1 MGSGMSDKGSR
12 LIAGIMT
19 KIAFDA
25 ADLKNAG
32 SGSYLEKSY
41 KRFKESNIADKEETQ
56 MFIDALEGKEEP
68 TDPNYGK
75 PFSQTIR
82 KCKNRDQLIKE
93 KMEEYEQFKK
103 DIAPKIEDVKKK
115 IKEGIV
121 TSLGKKITIKIITPG
136 MLLWGY
142 FCLEKHRIPNIDYC
156 HMGKYNIMFP
166 MHDKIWSVFLNED
179 VNKIMESRVNFFEF
193 IDHLETR
200 DQVFYM
206 TTWSVTNGAPEKPML
221 RGDVPSRQFLESMV
235 NYDYIIN
242 EHHDMSREV
251 IFVSGLAYYFLKN
264 ARLIDRIRYY
274 NKFCTV

>member
-12 LIAGIMT
+12 LIAGVMT

-25 ADLKNAG
+25 ADLKSAG

-41 KRFKESNIADKEETQ
+41 KDFKEDCIADKTETQ
-56 MFIDALEGKEEP
+56 MFIDALEGREEP
-68 TDPNYGK
+68 TDPDYGK

-93 KMEEYEQFKK
+93 RMEEYEQFKK
-103 DIAPKIEDVKKK
+103 DIVPKIENVKKK
-115 IKEGIV
+115 INEGIV
-121 TSLGKKITIKIITPG
+121 TSVGKKITIKIITPG

-193 IDHLETR
+193 IDHLEAR
-200 DQVFYM
+200 DQVHYM
-206 TTWSVTNGAPEKPML
+206 TTWQVTNGAPEQPISKD
-221 RGDVPSRQFLESMV
+221 GIPSRQFLESIV
-235 NYDYIIN
+235 NYDYIIK

-251 IFVSGLAYYFLKN
+251 IFVSGIAYYFLKN

>member
-25 ADLKNAG
+25 ADLKSAG
-32 SGSYLEKSY
+32 SGSYLEKDY
-41 KRFKESNIADKEETQ
+41 KDFKENHIADKAETQ
-56 MFIDALEGKEEP
+56 IFIDALEGREEP

-82 KCKNRDQLIKE
+82 KCKNRDQLIKN

-103 DIAPKIEDVKKK
+103 DIAPKIKNVEKK

-121 TSLGKKITIKIITPG
+121 TSVGKKITINVITPG

-156 HMGKYNIMFP
+156 LMGKYNIMFP

-179 VNKIMESRVNFFEF
+179 INKIMESRVNFFDF
-193 IDHLETR
+193 MRHLVTR
-200 DQVFYM
+200 DRVYYITACAV
-206 TTWSVTNGAPEKPML
+206 TTGAPENPIS
-221 RGDVPSRQFLESMV
+221 RDGIPSRQFLESML
-235 NYDYIIN
+235 NYDYVIR

-251 IFVSGLAYYFLKN
+251 IFVSRLAYYFLHN

-274 NKFCTV
+274 NKFSTI

>member
-12 LIAGIMT
+12 LIAGVMT

-25 ADLKNAG
+25 ADLKSAG
-32 SGSYLEKSY
+32 SGSYLEKDY
-41 KRFKESNIADKEETQ
+41 KDFKENDIADKAETQ
-56 MFIDALEGKEEP
+56 MFIDALEGREEP

-82 KCKNRDQLIKE
+82 KCKNRNQLIRK

-103 DIAPKIEDVKKK
+103 DIAPKIKNVKEK
-115 IKEGIV
+115 IKDGIV
-121 TSLGKKITIKIITPG
+121 TSVGKKITIKIITPG

-193 IDHLETR
+193 IKHLETR
-200 DQVFYM
+200 DRVFYM
-206 TTWSVTNGAPEKPML
+206 TVWEVTNGAPENIML
-221 RGDVPSRQFLESMV
+221 KDGTPSRQFLESMV
-235 NYDYIIN
+235 NYDYVIK

-251 IFVSGLAYYFLKN
+251 IFVSGIAYYFLKN

>member
-12 LIAGIMT
+12 LIAGVMT

-25 ADLKNAG
+25 ADLKSAG
-32 SGSYLEKSY
+32 SGSYLEKDY
-41 KRFKESNIADKEETQ
+41 KDFKENDIADKAETQ
-56 MFIDALEGKEEP
+56 MFIDALEGREEP

-82 KCKNRDQLIKE
+82 KCKNRNQLIRK

-103 DIAPKIEDVKKK
+103 DIAPKIKNVKKK
-115 IKEGIV
+115 IKAGIV

-136 MLLWGY
+136 MLLRGY

-166 MHDKIWSVFLNED
+166 MHDKIWSVFLNEEAD
-179 VNKIMESRVNFFEF
+179 KIMESRVSFFEF
-193 IDHLETR
+193 IDHLEAR
-200 DQVFYM
+200 DQVHYM
-206 TTWSVTNGAPEKPML
+206 TVWGVTNGAPENPIS
-221 RGDVPSRQFLESMV
+221 RDGIPSRQFLESIV
-235 NYDYIIN
+235 NYDHITR

-251 IFVSGLAYYFLKN
+251 IFVLRLAYYFLKN

>member
-19 KIAFDA
+19 KVAFDA
-25 ADLKNAG
+25 ADLKSAG
-32 SGSYLEKSY
+32 SGSYLEKDY
-41 KRFKESNIADKEETQ
+41 KNFKEDQIADRAETQ
-56 MFIDALEGKEEP
+56 MFIDALEEREKP

-82 KCKNRDQLIKE
+82 KCKNRDQLINK

-103 DIAPKIEDVKKK
+103 NIAPKIENVEKK
-115 IKEGIV
+115 IKAGIV
-121 TSLGKKITIKIITPG
+121 TSLGKKITIEITTPG

-166 MHDKIWSVFLNED
+166 MHDKIWSVFLNEEVD
-179 VNKIMESRVNFFEF
+179 KIMESRVNFFEF
-193 IDHLETR
+193 MDHLGTR
-200 DQVFYM
+200 DQVDYM
-206 TTWSVTNGAPEKPML
+206 PTCAVTTGAPENPIS
-221 RGDVPSRQFLESMV
+221 RDGIPSRQFLESIV
-235 NYDYIIN
+235 NYDYVIR

-251 IFVSGLAYYFLKN
+251 IFMRRLRYYFLKN

-274 NKFCTV
+274 NKFTI

>member
-12 LIAGIMT
+12 LIAGVMT

-25 ADLKNAG
+25 ADLKSAG
-32 SGSYLEKSY
+32 SGSYLEKWY
-41 KRFKESNIADKEETQ
+41 KYFKEDNIADKVETQ
-56 MFIDALEGKEEP
+56 MFIDALEGREEP

-93 KMEEYEQFKK
+93 KMDEYEQFKK
-103 DIAPKIEDVKKK
+103 DIVQKIKNVKKK

-121 TSLGKKITIKIITPG
+121 TFVGKKITIKIITPG

-179 VNKIMESRVNFFEF
+179 INKIMESRVNFFEF

-200 DQVFYM
+200 DQVYYM
-206 TTWSVTNGAPEKPML
+206 TAWGVTNGAPENPIS
-221 RGDVPSRQFLESMV
+221 RDGIPSRQFLESIV
-235 NYDYIIN
+235 NYDHITK

-251 IFVSGLAYYFLKN
+251 IFVRGIAYYFLKN

>member
-12 LIAGIMT
+12 LIAGVMT

-25 ADLKNAG
+25 ADLKSAG

-41 KRFKESNIADKEETQ
+41 KNFKEDCIADKTETQ
-56 MFIDALEGKEEP
+56 MFVDALEGREEP
-68 TDPNYGK
+68 TDPDYGK

-82 KCKNRDQLIKE
+82 KCKNRDQLIKK

-103 DIAPKIEDVKKK
+103 DIVPKIENVKKK
-115 IKEGIV
+115 INEGIV
-121 TSLGKKITIKIITPG
+121 TSVGKKITIKIITPG

-193 IDHLETR
+193 IKHLETR
-200 DQVFYM
+200 DRVFYM
-206 TTWSVTNGAPEKPML
+206 TTWEVTTGAPENPISKD
-221 RGDVPSRQFLESMV
+221 GIPSRQFLESIV
-235 NYDYIIN
+235 NYDYVIR

-251 IFVSGLAYYFLKN
+251 IFVSGIAYYFLKN

>member
-25 ADLKNAG
+25 ADLKSAG
-32 SGSYLEKSY
+32 AGSYLEKSY
-41 KRFKESNIADKEETQ
+41 KSFKEDNIADKAETQ
-56 MFIDALEGKEEP
+56 MFIDALEGREEP
-68 TDPNYGK
+68 TDPDYGK
-75 PFSQTIR
+75 PFSETIR
-82 KCKNRDQLIKE
+82 KCKNRDQLINK

-103 DIAPKIEDVKKK
+103 DIAPEIKNVEKK
-115 IKEGIV
+115 IKAGIV
-121 TSLGKKITIKIITPG
+121 TSVGKKITIEIITPG

-179 VNKIMESRVNFFEF
+179 INKIMESRVNFFEF
-193 IDHLETR
+193 ISHLESR
-200 DQVFYM
+200 DQVHYM
-206 TTWSVTNGAPEKPML
+206 TVWKVTNGAPENIML
-221 RGDVPSRQFLESMV
+221 KGDIPSRQFLESIA
-235 NYDYIIN
+235 NSDYGIKEYN
-242 EHHDMSREV
+242 DMSREV
-251 IFVSGLAYYFLKN
+251 IFVVGLCYYFLKN

-274 NKFCTV
+274 NKFYTV